1 MKDYKKQMMMI
12 NVKSDQHCSI
22 CIMFLKQRKNLQ
34 KFHEI
39 YTHKL
44 TRKQFKKQTENNIKF
59 IDFDYLHN
67 IENFA

>member
-1 MKDYKKQMMMI
+1 MKDYEKQMIII
-12 NVKSDQHCSI
+12 NVKNNQHCSI
-22 CIMFLKQRKNLQ
+22 YIMLSKQRKNLQ

-44 TRKQFKKQTENNIKF
+44 TRKQFKKQVESSIKF

-67 IENFA
+67 VENFA